1 MEKLTIDTY
10 ENNSFSS
17 MIQSG
22 AFVAA
27 INPTSFSIS
36 YKTFQNTDQAAGS
49 PNTNVKYEKSLAP
62 SLQIEFLFDATGVT
76 DINPGNTLVNKISK
90 LKKLSKNANG
100 GNAVTEQIKKFYEAT
115 GEFVGPLHKPRNVVL
130 RWGASLPPGSSSKS
144 TFEYKG
150 MLTDLTIEYKLFDS
164 EGKPLRATAKATF
177 TESISPE
184 LMEKLVKTSSPDL
197 THKRTVQDGDTLPLM
212 TKRIYGDSKYYLEV
226 AKLNNLINFRQLK
239 PGSEVYFP
247 PIDKIS

>member
-17 MIQSG
+17 IIQSG

-76 DINPGNTLVNKISK
+76 DINSGNTLVNKISK
-90 LKKLSKNANG
+90 LKKLSKNVNG

-130 RWGASLPPGSSSKS
+130 RWGASLPPGSSSKAA
-144 TFEYKG
+144 FEYKG
-150 MLTDLTIEYKLFDS
+150 MLTDLTIDYKLFDS

-212 TKRIYGDSKYYLEV
+212 TKGIYGDSKYYLEV
-226 AKLNNLINFRQLK
+226 AKLNGLINFRQLK
-239 PGSEVYFP
+239 PGSELYFP
-247 PIDKIS
+247 PIEKIS